1 MGLVVL
7 GTLGLTASSC
17 SPQAT
22 GDSSVVPE
30 IGPAEEAVNTDP
42 RKGWVYLEGDEHA
55 GYYLRMMCEGTT
67 LLFENY
73 TVEGYRQGVG
83 VGLGLTNVANAPECQ
98 PDPH

>member
-1 MGLVVL
+1 
-7 GTLGLTASSC
+7 
-17 SPQAT
+17 
-22 GDSSVVPE
+22 
-30 IGPAEEAVNTDP
+30 
-42 RKGWVYLEGDEHA
+42 VYLEGDEHA